1 MIQCNLA
8 LTLLLHRSPQ
18 IFPSFA
24 FQLMEVES
32 TILNLPQLLIGFQ
45 LGQSPQRMSHTIF
58 IFTKPL
64 GESSRPVDGGTV
76 ILEDATSIIR
86 NVLSL

>member
-1 MIQCNLA
+1 
-8 LTLLLHRSPQ
+8 
-18 IFPSFA
+18 
-24 FQLMEVES
+24 
-32 TILNLPQLLIGFQ
+32 
-45 LGQSPQRMSHTIF
+45 MSHSIF

-76 ILEDATSIIR
+76 ILEDAASIIR